1 LILANCYY
9 REYAMGWGVVSGPGS
24 AGPDGLEYVENPPG
38 DFTSQDFWQW
48 VRRSTAWDVRDGT
61 GNPLANSYAMAQVQ
75 PWPGLGLPGYYDVA
89 SVHGADPL
97 RFALAVSVAHDGLGD
112 TVAAG
117 AAASVRGP
125 RGGEAGLGGPLVVTS
140 AAETY
145 YARPEPRAD
154 GREELPTLF
163 RPYWQARLA
172 AVRPEEALRAWEAP

>member
-1 LILANCYY
+1 
-9 REYAMGWGVVSGPGS
+9 
-24 AGPDGLEYVENPPG
+24 
-38 DFTSQDFWQW
+38 
-48 VRRSTAWDVRDGT
+48 VRDGT

-125 RGGEAGLGGPLVVTS
+125 RGGE
-140 AAETY
+140 
-145 YARPEPRAD
+145 
-154 GREELPTLF
+154 
-163 RPYWQARLA
+163 
-172 AVRPEEALRAWEAP
+172 